1 MNADSSAD
9 EQVTPN
15 DGAVVINSRYVT
27 APDRNVIPHVIVLQH
42 GSHGKISDFGFL
54 VHQLVEHHGFRYCR
68 DRRDKRWWWPGGAG
82 GELLPHDE
90 LFASPRLILDTTANE
105 RLKSD
110 RGTLNCV
117 NEMVKELV
125 PLLEQFVTIYT
136 PRPPLVESPSTA
148 QSSSSLSG
156 PLSPQHGVPPPRVRI
171 SCVGHSFGGILL
183 RAFLAALKADHA
195 TLWSQLDFE
204 VFMTVATPHLG
215 VRGLNRILRK
225 GGELIGKVYS
235 ATYRDL
241 LLMSE
246 DHGPLANELITETA
260 LDVLAQFRVRRL
272 YANTNKD
279 ILVSFATASLLVEG
293 AKEHHRDPKTG
304 KVGAPTPVS
313 HHMLPTIYLDPG
325 DCPPMHTETQV
336 RAGMKDPIEVRI
348 AHALRSRMS
357 FEIVPTI
364 SHLLFAMSHTQ
375 IVSSQRY
382 PWQRLMDDVGVD
394 MAVVLAGGTI
404 DESLSGGAAG
414 DPAQQTTTV
423 VDPKAKEDEE
433 ELATKAAAGADDDDA
448 PPLAITTSTG

>member
-1 MNADSSAD
+1 MASA
-9 EQVTPN
+9 
-15 DGAVVINSRYVT
+15 T
-27 APDRNVIPHVIVLQH
+27 AATAAT
-42 GSHGKISDFGFL
+42 S
-54 VHQLVEHHGFRYCR
+54 
-68 DRRDKRWWWPGGAG
+68 GGGGRAEPG

-156 PLSPQHGVPPPRVRI
+156 PLSSQHGVPPPRVRI

-293 AKEHHRDPKTG
+293 AKEHHPPPKTR
-304 KVGAPTPVS
+304 KVGAPTPGKHPNKYDILLPDASGGFGGVFPKTPPPPPPAGLGAPP
-313 HHMLPTIYLDPG
+313 HAATPPYVANDLLGPGRLPTDAHGDP
-325 DCPPMHTETQV
+325 
-336 RAGMKDPIEVRI
+336 
-348 AHALRSRMS
+348 S
-357 FEIVPTI
+357 
-364 SHLLFAMSHTQ
+364 
-375 IVSSQRY
+375 
-382 PWQRLMDDVGVD
+382 
-394 MAVVLAGGTI
+394 AGGHEGS
-404 DESLSGGAAG
+404 D
-414 DPAQQTTTV
+414 
-423 VDPKAKEDEE
+423 
-433 ELATKAAAGADDDDA
+433 
-448 PPLAITTSTG
+448 